1 MTRTNWANVLTWSR
15 LGLLIPITIAAY
27 LQMRIAV
34 LVMFILA
41 ETTDFLD
48 GYIARKTN
56 MASERGARL
65 DSQVDTI
72 MIPFI
77 LVWLL
82 LLFPS
87 LIVRTQWY
95 LAVIGLM
102 LGAQLII
109 AKNKLGTFTG
119 LHLYSGKF
127 VAIVG
132 ALALVSLFGFG
143 LTQWTSILW
152 TITLFIGIGSLLDEI
167 IYLAKGGKN
176 LDARFFWDP

>member
-56 MASERGARL
+56 MASERGAKL
-65 DSQVDTI
+65 DSQVDNA
-72 MIPFI
+72 MVPFV
-77 LVWLL
+77 LAWLW
-82 LLFPS
+82 LLFPN
-87 LIVRTQWY
+87 LVRESQWY
-95 LAVIGLM
+95 IVVVAALLVLQLSIARIR
-102 LGAQLII
+102 LGAI
-109 AKNKLGTFTG
+109 TG
-119 LHLYSGKF
+119 LHLYSGKLL
-127 VAIVG
+127 AIVSAG
-132 ALALVSLFGFG
+132 TLVSLFAFG
-143 LTQWTSILW
+143 VVEWTWILW
-152 TITLFIGIGSLLDEI
+152 KITLIICMISSLEDI
-167 IYLAKGGKN
+167 VYLLKGGKN